1 MSDAHEI
8 GIIDKLL
15 SIVETYYD
23 SPTLQ
28 NRMLDV
34 VVTYFKSDDDRK
46 LIIERNRSN
55 FACSRTTQFNPSA
68 GSDPLRDQ

>member
-46 LIIERNRSN
+46 LIIERNRSS
-55 FACSRTTQFNPSA
+55 FA
-68 GSDPLRDQ
+68 LKV

>member
-46 LIIERNRSN
+46 LIIERNKSN
-55 FACSRTTQFNPSA
+55 FALKVYQDYA
-68 GSDPLRDQ
+68 V

>member
-15 SIVETYYD
+15 SIVESTYYD

-28 NRMLDV
+28 NRVLDI
-34 VVTYFKSDDDRK
+34 VVTYFKSDGNRK
-46 LIIERNRSN
+46 LIIDRNRPKLK
-55 FACSRTTQFNPSA
+55 F
-68 GSDPLRDQ
+68 

>member
-55 FACSRTTQFNPSA
+55 FA
-68 GSDPLRDQ
+68 LKV